1 MAFKALADDSSVI
14 DIEIDGG
21 ILEVRNE
28 LDGIVLVADAKLRAN
43 AQGRAAA
50 AKLIETL
57 QGLID
62 AGDVDALPFQAAKSV
77 ENPFG

>member
-14 DIEIDGG
+14 EIETDLG
-21 ILEVRNE
+21 IIEVRNE

-50 AKLIETL
+50 AKLIEAL

-62 AGDVDALPFQAAKSV
+62 AGDVEPLPAQSPKSV
-77 ENPFG
+77 DNPFA